1 MRDELLEAI
10 KSPSK
15 EKEVVEIPKDERTFT
30 VPKRFLKGKKE
41 GDVVSFKFL
50 LDGDD
55 NVILMPD
62 EPKAVEET
70 EKDLVDEIT
79 TLKAMKESAKSG
91 KVKPKTP
98 AELKEEA
105 EKVSEEEEEEP
116 GEGE

>member
-10 KSPSK
+10 KAPSK
-15 EKEVVEIPKDERTFT
+15 EKHVEEIQKDDRTFT

-41 GDVVSFKFL
+41 GDLVSFKFL

-55 NVILMPD
+55 NVILMPE
-62 EPKAVEET
+62 EPKQKEET

-79 TLKAMKESAKSG
+79 TIKAMKESAKAG
-91 KVKPKTP
+91 KNKPKTP